1 MMAEFMEIAEEVMLR
16 ACGGDQEKFVKME
29 PLFSFDNWAGHN
41 TAAELGIMEGG
52 NRVPLPPGSPDMHK
66 VIEHI
71 FNRLANA
78 FGRELWLYA
87 REDDVEVYCDV
98 VQKILFSMDVR
109 SIRKDIRSLQDTYQ
123 SIIQSGGAWAPPGL
137 N

>member
-1 MMAEFMEIAEEVMLR
+1 MEIAEEVMLR